1 MFKFNTDN
9 LFFRFVNK
17 VFDVI
22 ALSILWFICSLPL
35 FTIGA
40 STTALYHTVLKNIRS
55 NRGYCYKG
63 FFQCFRDNF
72 KNTVIPSIIYVAIIL
87 ITVADMRILHNN
99 KEVMN
104 KFAEL
109 QIVFL
114 VICVLVVTWAIWT
127 FGLTARFE
135 NTWKITMKNG
145 ALMMFAHLP
154 VTLLVAVI
162 LVVAT
167 MLCLDMPFLV
177 AAFPVGAMF
186 LINLLLEK
194 VFVKYMEQSS
204 EE

>member
-1 MFKFNTDN
+1 MFKLNTDN

-17 VFDVI
+17 AFDVI

-40 STTALYHTVLKNIRS
+40 STTALYYTVLKNIRS

-63 FFQCFRDNF
+63 FFHCFRENF

-87 ITVADMRILHNN
+87 IAVADMRILHNN
-99 KEVMN
+99 VTIMN
-104 KFAEL
+104 QFAEL

-114 VICVLVVTWAIWT
+114 IICVLVVTWAVWT

-135 NTWKITMKNG
+135 NTWKTTMKNG

-154 VTLLVAVI
+154 VSLLVAAI
-162 LVVAT
+162 LVVAAI
-167 MLCLDMPFLV
+167 LCWDMPFFL
-177 AAFPVGAMF
+177 AAIPVGAMF
-186 LINLLLEK
+186 LLNLLLEK
-194 VFVKYMEQSS
+194 VFVKYMEQR
-204 EE
+204 